1 MIEFVVV
8 ALAVWRVSSLLVNE
22 EGPLDIFVRLRK
34 FVGVK
39 YDEFSQPYG
48 TNFISKLFACV
59 WCMSIWLSAPA
70 ALVLIVFPKFAFY
83 ASLLFAI
90 SAVAI
95 IIETIISLA
104 RD

>member
-8 ALAVWRVSSLLVNE
+8 ALAVWRLSSLLVKE
-22 EGPLDIFVRLRK
+22 EGPLDMFVRLRK

-39 YDEFSQPYG
+39 YDEFSEPYG
-48 TNFISKLFACV
+48 TNLVSKIFACV

-70 ALVLIVFPKFAFY
+70 TLSFILFPKFTFY
-83 ASLLFAI
+83 ASLLFAF

-95 IIETIISLA
+95 IVETIITITHE
-104 RD
+104 